1 MNTFISVILD
11 AAHGR
16 QGPRGALAVPR
27 DLRAGHEARSSRSPL
42 GGILDGGYGTM
53 QTPDAGELTPKGRA
67 TRARIVDAA
76 LRLFAERGYEA
87 ATMRDMAEAAD
98 CSLGLAYRYFSGK
111 DALVLELYRRLA
123 DELADGV
130 ASQPPGPLAVR
141 FGHAMQT
148 LLARMAPYRGTL
160 GALFGA
166 ALRPRATTSI
176 FGADAA
182 AVRDRSWRAHRV
194 LVVDASERRLK
205 GLADDLATILYGL
218 QLGLVFFWLEDES
231 ANAARTGDFLRL
243 MCDMLRL
250 APTALRLP
258 PAVGL
263 VRRLARLLAPL
274 LGPQDL
280 LERTD
285 N

>member
-1 MNTFISVILD
+1 MLE
-11 AAHGR
+11 GR
-16 QGPRGALAVPR
+16 
-27 DLRAGHEARSSRSPL
+27 
-42 GGILDGGYGTM
+42 DGM
-53 QTPDAGELTPKGRA
+53 VQTSNSGELTPKGHA

-87 ATMRDMAEAAD
+87 ATMRDIAEAAD

-130 ASQPPGPLAVR
+130 ASQPPGPLADR
-141 FGHAMQT
+141 FGHAMQA
-148 LLARMAPYRGTL
+148 LLTRMAPYRPAL

-176 FGADAA
+176 FGAGAA
-182 AVRDRSWRAHRV
+182 GVRDHSWRAHRALV
-194 LVVDASERRLK
+194 LEASERRLK

-218 QLGLVFFWLEDES
+218 QLGLVLFWLQDES
-231 ANAARTGDFLRL
+231 ANDARTADLLRL
-243 MCDMLRL
+243 MCDVLRL
-250 APTALRLP
+250 APTVLRLP
-258 PAVGL
+258 AAVGL
-263 VRRLARLLAPL
+263 VRRLAGLLAPL

-280 LERTD
+280 PQTTHD
-285 N
+285 